1 MLVQCRG
8 DNPLK
13 SWIQCAIDRDIDSD
27 PMENG
32 TFGEDDGT
40 NGSQLVPDGC
50 WTGNR
55 TGDRT
60 DEIVTFW
67 LEIVLASVIGSFG
80 IVGQFDVTY
89 LFS

>member
-1 MLVQCRG
+1 
-8 DNPLK
+8 
-13 SWIQCAIDRDIDSD
+13 
-27 PMENG
+27 MENG

-67 LEIVLASVIGSFG
+67 LEIVLTSVIGSFG
-80 IVGQFDVTY
+80 IVGQIDVTY
-89 LFS
+89 LAAIAACMEICP